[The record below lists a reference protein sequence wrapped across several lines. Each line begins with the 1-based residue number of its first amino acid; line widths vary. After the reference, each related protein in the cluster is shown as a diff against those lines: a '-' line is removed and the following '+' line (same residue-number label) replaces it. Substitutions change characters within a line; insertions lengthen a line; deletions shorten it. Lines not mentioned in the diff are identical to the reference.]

1 MESKELF
8 EQTSGY
14 YTKLF
19 VIFVGGILINVSIGV
34 MAFGFESITILALI
48 PITLI
53 FVGVLM
59 MRHYIN
65 NNNMETTVN
74 LFIRE
79 DKYLKF
85 VESALKYLGYKAEI
99 FLISDSQNKGFIRL
113 DNKYVVYVT
122 NRLTLTR
129 INDACETIKEEAKPL
144 TIIMNDGY
152 VTSEARVVAEQD
164 GIIIHSKEEMYMT
177 LDKAIKDRGWKPNQE
192 GLMNISNAPG
202 CSNDIL
208 CCGWKP
214 NQEGLM
220 NISNDGEPI
229 KEDFMNIFDKLEKA
243 PHIKQLMLKYEF
255 PTSDLYPG
263 NKYPKSR
270 ALNYIVNNA
279 SVHRPSIVTDTMTLV
294 VTFKIKHR
302 DEWLLAVQQNGT
314 DLESNLDVYMLQDH
328 MQFYE
333 DLARI
338 VLKNHGCSGNMKN
351 ESDCVK
357 CADCDRI
364 LVVMEM

>member
-34 MAFGFESITILALI
+34 MAVGFESITILALI

-59 MRHYIN
+59 ILHYIN

-177 LDKAIKDRGWKPNQE
+177 LDKAIKDR
-192 GLMNISNAPG
+192 
-202 CSNDIL
+202 
-208 CCGWKP
+208 GWKP

-351 ESDCVK
+351 EPDCVK